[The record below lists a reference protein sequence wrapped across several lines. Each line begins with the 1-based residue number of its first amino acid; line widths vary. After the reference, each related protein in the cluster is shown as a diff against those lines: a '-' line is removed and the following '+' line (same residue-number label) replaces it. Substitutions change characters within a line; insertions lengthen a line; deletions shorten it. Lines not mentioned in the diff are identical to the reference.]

1 MSDGTSALCGQRGQ
15 AVKLKAQSTP
25 SQRQHL
31 SFLAN
36 QSERDAL
43 LSLMGNRSMPILP
56 TPYFQPSHYPDK
68 PATRLDGTHILLV
81 DDAPDNRVLV
91 ARILTLAGATVEC
104 AGNGLEGVQKGLQ
117 NRFDTILMDIQMPEM
132 DGYEATRQLR
142 ESGFQRPILA
152 LTAHALREERE
163 RSLRSGCNDH
173 LTKPVNRLLLL
184 EKIAYFIEH
193 ESNRAF

>member
-1 MSDGTSALCGQRGQ
+1 MQ
-15 AVKLKAQSTP
+15 V
-25 SQRQHL
+25 
-31 SFLAN
+31 
-36 QSERDAL
+36 
-43 LSLMGNRSMPILP
+43 LP
-56 TPYFQPSHYPDK
+56 TPYIYPAHTNDK
-68 PATRLDGTHILLV
+68 PATRLDGVHILLV
-81 DDAPDNRVLV
+81 DDAPDNRVLA

-104 AGNGLEGVQKGLQ
+104 AENGLEGVQKGLQ
-117 NRFDTILMDIQMPEM
+117 NEYDAILMDIQMPEM

-142 ESGFQRPILA
+142 VAGFKRPILA

-193 ESNRAF
+193 ESNSAF

>member
-1 MSDGTSALCGQRGQ
+1 MSAVCSTQPRKGP

-25 SQRQHL
+25 SQRQLL
-31 SFLAN
+31 SLLAN
-36 QSERDAL
+36 QSERETL
-43 LSLMGNRSMPILP
+43 LSLMGSRSMPFLP
-56 TPYFQPSHYPDK
+56 TPHMHPTHSADK
-68 PATRLDGTHILLV
+68 PATRLDGVHILLV

-91 ARILTLAGATVEC
+91 GRILTLAGATVEY
-104 AGNGLEGVQKGLQ
+104 AENGLEGVQKGLL
-117 NRFDTILMDIQMPEM
+117 NHFDTILMDIQMPEM

-142 ESGFQRPILA
+142 ESGYARPILA
-152 LTAHALREERE
+152 LTAHALRDERE

-193 ESNRAF
+193 ENNRAF